1 MKKVYIGIDVSKSTL
16 EVDLLDG
23 STRTFANDKAGHR
36 LLARAL
42 SALGG
47 KGAVAVYEPSG
58 GYERAMALSL
68 SCSGV
73 ALCMASS
80 SRVRQFARSQG
91 IAAKTDALDAQVI
104 TRFAQAS
111 RLEPKALS
119 GSALSAVRELLRR
132 RESLVEMVK
141 AETCR
146 GSQQAQR
153 VCLSQGKRMVALLK
167 RQIAELEKEIRR
179 IVAEDADLANKVGRL
194 ESVKGIGWLTA
205 ATALVELPDLGTMGP
220 RQAAAMAGLAP
231 FARDSGKSFGKR
243 HVSGGNFHLRK
254 ALYMPAQCAKTHN
267 AHLRAFYLRL
277 RENGKPFKVAITAVM
292 RKMIV
297 LMNRLLAD
305 PNFQPSL

>member
-1 MKKVYIGIDVSKSTL
+1 MKKSTS
-16 EVDLLDG
+16 E
-23 STRTFANDKAGHR
+23 STYPSPPWRWTCWTGPPGPSPTTRRGTASLPGLCPR
-36 LLARAL
+36 LAARAPWRSTSPAGAT
-42 SALGG
+42 SADGALPLLLGR
-47 KGAVAVYEPSG
+47 GAVHGQLLESAP
-58 GYERAMALSL
+58 
-68 SCSGV
+68 
-73 ALCMASS
+73 
-80 SRVRQFARSQG
+80 VRPLPG

-194 ESVKGIGWLTA
+194 ASVKGIGWLTA
-205 ATALVELPDLGTMGP
+205 ATALAELPDLGTMGP